1 MARIS
6 LLILAA
12 LCALAGPAAVP
23 AGAEGTPS
31 QIVFVGQR
39 SGQSDLYVANTDG
52 TGRRNITRT
61 AARSETM
68 PAVSPDGST
77 VAFVSSA
84 GGIWTIGI
92 DGTGLTQLT
101 GNASD
106 REPDWFPDG
115 SMLVFTRRQGDHDIW
130 TIRADG
136 TAPTKVLDN
145 DVTDETP
152 AVSPDGQWIA
162 FSAPPVGMFIVH
174 PDGSGL
180 QYLASYFY
188 CRKDQAWAP
197 DSTRFAFTQCEFD
210 GSSNIWIFELG
221 SFGSTKVTTDAGQ
234 ETRPAW
240 SEDGLRIAYTGQVTG
255 TGTNT
260 AIFEVN
266 VDGSG
271 RLPLTPTSQRLIE
284 SDAEHV
290 PSA

>member
-1 MARIS
+1 MARYS

-12 LCALAGPAAVP
+12 LCALAGPGAVP
-23 AGAEGTPS
+23 AGAAGTPS
-31 QIVFVGQR
+31 QIVFVGR
-39 SGQSDLYVANTDG
+39 KSGQSDLYVANTDG

-61 AARSETM
+61 ATVDETM

-77 VAFVSSA
+77 VLFVSSA

-101 GNASD
+101 ANASD
-106 REPDWFPDG
+106 SEPDWFPDG
-115 SMLVFTRRQGDHDIW
+115 SMIVFTRRQGDRDLW
-130 TIRADG
+130 TMQADG
-136 TAPTKVLDN
+136 SAPTKVLDN

-210 GSSNIWIFELG
+210 GSSNIWIFDLG
-221 SFGSTKVTTDAGQ
+221 TFGSTQVTTDAGQ
-234 ETRPAW
+234 EKQASW
-240 SEDGLRIAYTGQVTG
+240 SQDGLSIAYTGQVSG
-255 TGTNT
+255 ANT
-260 AIFEVN
+260 AIVEVN

-271 RLPLTPTSQRLIE
+271 RHPLTPTSQRLIE
-284 SDAEHV
+284 SDAEYV